1 MPFPPQC
8 LSIIIYQGIS
18 AHGHGKEVVDGINEI
33 DKRYIYQLISNV
45 QLPGSKFFDS
55 QILMHSCTQKR
66 MSVWLNNPK
75 NICLRSICK
84 HGVIGQGKYSKK
96 DSKIKCT
103 YR

>member
-1 MPFPPQC
+1 MSQC
-8 LSIIIYQGIS
+8 YSVIINRGIS
-18 AHGHGKEVVDGINEI
+18 APGNVKEVVHGLDAT

-45 QLPGSKFFDS
+45 QLTGSNKFDS